1 MKKYSRTITVLPII
15 IALTFIG
22 GFLVSNLLHR
32 TPGISETQRKFNS
45 LLNVVQNQYV
55 DPVSVDSLLELAIP
69 LVLNKLDPH
78 SAYIPAK
85 DLQTVNDELEGSFSG
100 VGVQFSIQ
108 NDTIM
113 VIEAISDG
121 PSQRA
126 GIASGDRII
135 AIDGE
140 NVAGVGITNEDVFN
154 KLRGEKGTEVKITV
168 KHYNSPKPQEFIV
181 TRDDVPVTSI
191 DAAYMAT
198 DSIGYVRVNKFGSTT
213 YSEFYDAL
221 SNLRANGAKDYI
233 IDLRSN
239 TGGFMEMAIL
249 MVNEFFPKGMPIVY
263 TNGRNASTKDFV
275 VSDGL
280 GSFQNARVAVLIDEI
295 SASSSEIFS
304 GAMQD
309 NDRGLIIGRR
319 SFGKG
324 LVQRQL
330 DLPDGSALRLTIAR
344 YYTPSGRC
352 IQKDYSDSENYE
364 YEIFDRYTHGEAY
377 ELDSIKLNTDEKYLT
392 VGGRTVYGGGGIL
405 PDIFVPNDTT
415 GVTRYYVDIVNS
427 GLLQRYA
434 MEFVDMNRKNL
445 EDVIDIND
453 LGSRL
458 PSDYTLLRSFV
469 TFAAKNKVP
478 ARWSHINQSHNLI
491 VNQLKALIARDA
503 IGLDAYFEIINST
516 DTTVKEAIKQI
527 KDGNADYPVTI
538 ELKPTE

>member
-478 ARWSHINQSHNLI
+478 ARWSHINQSHSLI

-527 KDGNADYPVTI
+527 KDSNADYPVTI